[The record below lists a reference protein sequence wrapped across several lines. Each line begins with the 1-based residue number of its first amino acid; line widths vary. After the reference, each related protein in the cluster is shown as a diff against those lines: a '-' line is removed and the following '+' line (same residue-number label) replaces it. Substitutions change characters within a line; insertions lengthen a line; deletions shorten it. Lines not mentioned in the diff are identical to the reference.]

1 MEVETMH
8 PSDEEVKLVEKIKFW
23 EEQEKINSVLV
34 DRLFQLNTDIT
45 SLLATQEIFQKKLGD
60 QSSQVEKWS
69 QQTVR
74 LTQAISQYTAEMENI
89 TKELIGLRKLTS
101 EQREGLEDIYQDLRM
116 RKTENE
122 MAKIQ
127 LEEVLK
133 DIHQIR
139 QLQKDDIN
147 QINEQIDKRMID
159 VNESMHLISDQ
170 ITTLQK
176 GKGRKSHGK
185 GISTVHVTITLSIL
199 AILLSVYSLVG

>member
-1 MEVETMH
+1 MH
-8 PSDEEVKLVEKIKFW
+8 PSEEEVKLVEKIKFW

-34 DRLFQLNTDIT
+34 DRLFQLNTEIT
-45 SLLATQEIFQKKLGD
+45 SLMATQEIFQKKLGD

-69 QQTVR
+69 QQTVC
-74 LTQAISQYTAEMENI
+74 LTQTISQYTAEMENI

-101 EQREGLEDIYQDLRM
+101 EQREGLEDIYQDIRM

-122 MAKIQ
+122 MTKIQ

-147 QINEQIDKRMID
+147 QINEQIDKRIINI
-159 VNESMHLISDQ
+159 NERMHLISDQ

-176 GKGRKSHGK
+176 GKGRKSH
-185 GISTVHVTITLSIL
+185 
-199 AILLSVYSLVG
+199 